1 MVDGDGLMSRRIGE
15 VVAADSTAF
24 QAQCY
29 QLYAAPTLGSFVR
42 TGSPAVYGVVCR
54 VSTEPL
60 DSSRPVL
67 ARGESAATEEEVLRN
82 NPQLTRLFTTRFEA
96 LIAGHLVNGTC
107 KQYLPPLPP
116 AVHSFAYACSPDE
129 VVQFT
134 TSLNFL
140 SLLLSS
146 GLPVADEVT
155 GACLRQA
162 ASAQPDAPAFL
173 AWASKALASQLAND
187 LPRLSAILRRV
198 AP

>member
-1 MVDGDGLMSRRIGE
+1 MDGDGLMSRRIGE
-15 VVAADSTAF
+15 VVAAESTSF

-42 TGSPAVYGVVCR
+42 TGTPAIYGVVCR

-67 ARGESAATEEEVLRN
+67 ARGESAATEEEVFRN

-96 LIAGHLVNGTC
+96 LITGHLADGKC
-107 KQYLPPLPP
+107 KHYLPPLPP
-116 AVHSFAYACSPDE
+116 AVHSFAYACSPSE

-134 TSLNFL
+134 TSLDFL
-140 SLLLSS
+140 SLLLNS

-155 GACLRQA
+155 GACLREA
-162 ASAQPDAPAFL
+162 ASVQPDGRAFL
-173 AWASKALASQLAND
+173 VWASKALASQLAND
-187 LPRLSAILRRV
+187 LPRLTAILRRV
-198 AP
+198 SP